1 MARALTAYL
10 ERSRV
15 PDRQSLQKAL
25 DALKLKIVLDDAY
38 APFKLVGYLPCAFH
52 GEDAGFDIRFED
64 APAEPAAALRDEIG
78 LRDVAVLLRW
88 GGDPR
93 EEACAMAVCAALARE
108 FGALTH
114 DPKKD
119 RLVSAEEL
127 VKKAKAAADEL

>member
-15 PDRQSLQKAL
+15 PDRASLQKAL
-25 DALKLKIVLDDAY
+25 DALKLKIVLDEAY
-38 APFKLVGYLPCAFH
+38 APFKSVSYLPCTFD

-64 APAEPAAALRDEIG
+64 APAEPPASVREEIG
-78 LRDVAVLLRW
+78 ARDAAVLLRW

-93 EEACAMAVCAALARE
+93 EEACAMAVCAALARD

-119 RLVSAEEL
+119 RLASADEL
-127 VKKAKAAADEL
+127 IRKAKAAAEQL